1 MKLLTLEI
9 SGIGP
14 FASRQFI
21 DFQRFTD
28 AGLFLLRG
36 ATGSGKS
43 TLIDAIVFGLYG
55 DVASGNDGAKNR
67 LRSLYCA
74 PNDPSYVEVVF

>member
-1 MKLLTLEI
+1 MKLLTLEL

-28 AGLFLLRG
+28 AGLFLYAEQPVLE
-36 ATGSGKS
+36 
-43 TLIDAIVFGLYG
+43 
-55 DVASGNDGAKNR
+55 NR
-67 LRSLYCA
+67 H
-74 PNDPSYVEVVF
+74 